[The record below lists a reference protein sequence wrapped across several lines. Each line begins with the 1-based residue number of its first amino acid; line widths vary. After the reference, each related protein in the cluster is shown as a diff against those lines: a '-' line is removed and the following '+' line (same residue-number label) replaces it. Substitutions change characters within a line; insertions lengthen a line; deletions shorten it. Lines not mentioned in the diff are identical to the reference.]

1 MKIGRIIVIQCT
13 VYTLKHFSPYL
24 NLISKCYGIF
34 IDDHED
40 DKDDNEDDD
49 MSGWVGSWPQWAIPG
64 RPLIRTLGPGS
75 AVQYSGYS
83 GQYEYRLH
91 CAVH

>member
-49 MSGWVGSWPQWAIPG
+49 M
-64 RPLIRTLGPGS
+64 
-75 AVQYSGYS
+75 
-83 GQYEYRLH
+83 
-91 CAVH
+91 